1 MKTLQEAREWYHAVR
16 TRLLDMKQLAKKH
29 WDHLPWGGDLG
40 KEERFK
46 NLEASDLMQSADLA
60 LSPIDDLA
68 ILVFFSVFEARV
80 RDVLEKQVSSEVESL
95 RHSSLKRAGQD
106 LLDCIREGS
115 FDLVM
120 KPFKDR
126 CPDLVEQVNQVRQ
139 YRNWVA
145 HGRPENRKPKETV
158 DPEKAYQRLTAFL
171 AKVEVVID

>member
-1 MKTLQEAREWYHAVR
+1 MVSRGPRSPSRHEAVG
-16 TRLLDMKQLAKKH
+16 KKH
-29 WDHLPWGGDLG
+29 WDRLPWDGDLG

-46 NLEASDLMQSADLA
+46 FLESSDITRSVDVA
-60 LSPIDDLA
+60 LEPIEDLA
-68 ILVFFSVFEARV
+68 ILVFFSVFEAIV

-95 RHSSLKRAGQD
+95 RHSSLKRVGQD
-106 LLDCIREGS
+106 LVDCIREGN

-120 KPFKDR
+120 KPFKDL

-171 AKVEVVID
+171 ARVQVLID